1 MDCQAAEV
9 TDDEESIV
17 APQTSQQSFNKKH
30 LKSLQHLME
39 WISNTIMQTMEGLK
53 ANCFQKVLKKKDKP
67 LASVA

>member
-1 MDCQAAEV
+1 MDCQEAEV

-39 WISNTIMQTMEGLK
+39 
-53 ANCFQKVLKKKDKP
+53 
-67 LASVA
+67 